1 MPSSKHEVL
10 VSLFRARRSLAVELA
25 RGPLGAG
32 LPRFRKIEIASG
44 DLDQS
49 SAPQH
54 RADLVVSLLQGG
66 KPVLALIVEV
76 QLSRRSAKRWS
87 WPVYVAGVRERLR
100 CPVVLL
106 VVTPDR
112 GVANW
117 ARRELVL
124 GPLGDRVQPLV
135 FGPAEIPAVA
145 DLREA
150 ARRPELALLSLVAH
164 AGDAQRAA
172 GRAGFVAAEATPSER
187 KKKLYYDFVRLV
199 LGRAAGPILED
210 LMQDQKYLSAFARK
224 YVAEGE
230 AKGKAKGKAEGE
242 TKGLCRGLL
251 SLLAARKIKL
261 TSVQRARVR
270 ACREPKE
277 LERWIARAA
286 KAESAGEIFES

>member
-1 MPSSKHEVL
+1 MDWGVGG
-10 VSLFRARRSLAVELA
+10 EL
-25 RGPLGAG
+25 LGEG
-32 LPRFRKIEIASG
+32 LPPFRKIEITSG

-49 SAPQH
+49 SAPQQ

-76 QLSRRSAKRWS
+76 QLSRRATKRWS

-100 CPVVLL
+100 CPALLL

-112 GVANW
+112 GVAKW
-117 ARRELVL
+117 ARREIAL
-124 GPLGDRVQPLV
+124 GPFGDRIQPLV
-135 FGPAEIPAVA
+135 LGPAEIPAVA

-164 AGDAQRAA
+164 TGDAQRAT
-172 GRAGFVAAEATPSER
+172 GRAGFVAAEAARSEK

-199 LGRAAGPILED
+199 LGRAAGPILEE

-230 AKGKAKGKAEGE
+230 AKGKAKGRAEGEAKGKAKGKAEGKAE
-242 TKGLCRGLL
+242 GLCRGLL
-251 SLLAARKIKL
+251 FLVAARKIKL

-277 LERWIARAA
+277 LERWITRAA